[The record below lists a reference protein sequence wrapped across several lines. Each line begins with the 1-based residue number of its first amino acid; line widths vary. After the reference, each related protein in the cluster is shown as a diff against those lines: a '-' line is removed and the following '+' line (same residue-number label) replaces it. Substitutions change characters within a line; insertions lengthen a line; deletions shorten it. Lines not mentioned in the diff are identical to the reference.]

1 MTYREVTE
9 EILGKRRFG
18 NLFGVEIWQRM
29 SDMLHNPQEGMRL
42 IHIAGTNGKG
52 SVAAFL
58 CAILRE
64 AGIKTGLFT
73 SPHLV
78 DFETRLMKSVRL
90 DTVQLVV
97 ISRPSAYGEYEPYS
111 FADTEQEFETVVKNM

>member
-1 MTYREVTE
+1 MCYLIAKKFGDLGCVALQTE
-9 EILGKRRFG
+9 HG
-18 NLFGVEIWQRM
+18 
-29 SDMLHNPQEGMRL
+29 
-42 IHIAGTNGKG
+42 
-52 SVAAFL
+52 
-58 CAILRE
+58 
-64 AGIKTGLFT
+64 
-73 SPHLV
+73 PHLV